1 MNFSSAAL
9 DDLKK
14 RVASINV
21 VVPTHSTKATLTN
34 PDRQEVSVMTMCLVG
49 TPEDNPDYT
58 ISEDGYQLIITQAV
72 PEVLMNKN
80 KMFSSKRLGQ
90 VLADIWQGAY
100 LESKDTF
107 FENFNLEEG
116 DTFVFKQVIDL
127 PIQVMQNKKHDTVHV
142 FQLEE
147 DGIYVR
153 EYRLRG
159 TKVFGNTKASK
170 KLEMFEE
177 DSDSDS
183 DEEAAIAGAGIA
195 GVSEDVNMNGTDLYD

>member
-1 MNFSSAAL
+1 MNFTSVAFN
-9 DDLKK
+9 DVKK

-21 VVPTHSTKATLTN
+21 VVPTHVTKATLTN

-58 ISEDGYQLIITQAV
+58 VSEDGFQLVLTQAV
-72 PEVLMNKN
+72 PQALMNKN

-100 LESKDTF
+100 LESKDAF

-116 DTFVFKQVIDL
+116 DAFVFKQVIDL
-127 PIQVMQNKKHDTVHV
+127 PIQVMQNKRHDHVHL

-147 DGIYVR
+147 NTGF
-153 EYRLRG
+153 LL
-159 TKVFGNTKASK
+159 GNTGFGERNS
-170 KLEMFEE
+170 LEILRRRSWKCLTKIVTVTVKRILAMLVL
-177 DSDSDS
+177 
-183 DEEAAIAGAGIA
+183 A
-195 GVSEDVNMNGTDLYD
+195 TLTKP

>member
-1 MNFSSAAL
+1 
-9 DDLKK
+9 
-14 RVASINV
+14 
-21 VVPTHSTKATLTN
+21 
-34 PDRQEVSVMTMCLVG
+34 MTMCLVG

-159 TKVFGNTKASK
+159 TKVFGNAKASK